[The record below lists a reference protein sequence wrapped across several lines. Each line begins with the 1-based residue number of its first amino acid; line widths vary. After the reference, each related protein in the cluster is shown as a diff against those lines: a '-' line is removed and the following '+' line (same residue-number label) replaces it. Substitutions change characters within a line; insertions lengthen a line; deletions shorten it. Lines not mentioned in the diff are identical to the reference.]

1 VLAEIGVVGHREATR
16 EELEQGALK
25 IGFVPTGLGEL

>member
-1 VLAEIGVVGHREATR
+1 VGARMERARRALTVTR
-16 EELEQGALK
+16 ALK